1 MLKKELLISLLII
14 LIYSISCNLIYN
26 NSNTKEVTT
35 IKNNNQIKIS
45 SGNKNEVTNEIIGKI
60 IIKKINIKN
69 NLYEKESI
77 HNNVDKNIT
86 ILNNSIEP
94 TKDNSIMFIA
104 AHSGTGKLAYFKD
117 LDKLE
122 INDEI
127 ILIYK
132 NKEYK
137 YEVKE
142 IWEEDK
148 NGYIHVKKEK
158 KKQLILTTCSPTK
171 NNKQLIINCTIKD
184 SI

>member
-45 SGNKNEVTNEIIGKI
+45 SGNKNEVTNKIIGKI

-132 NKEYK
+132 DKK
-137 YEVKE
+137 YIYIVKD
-142 IWEEDK
+142 IWEEKK
-148 NGYIHVKKEK
+148 NGYININREK
-158 KKQLILTTCSPTK
+158 KKQLVLTTCSP
-171 NNKQLIINCTIKD
+171 NRDNYQLIINCIEKE
-184 SI
+184 SN

>member
-1 MLKKELLISLLII
+1 MLKKEILISVLII
-14 LIYSISCNLIYN
+14 LIYCISCNLIYN
-26 NSNTKEVTT
+26 NNDIKEINT
-35 IKNNNQIKIS
+35 IKNHNQVKIS
-45 SGNKNEVTNEIIGKI
+45 SGNKSEVKNEIIGEI
-60 IIKKINIKN
+60 IIKKIKLKN
-69 NLYEKESI
+69 NLYKKESI

-86 ILNNSIEP
+86 ILNESIEP
-94 TKDNSIMFIA
+94 NKTNSIMFIA

-137 YEVKE
+137 YKVKE
-142 IWEEDK
+142 IYEENK
-148 NGYIHVKKEK
+148 NGYIHVKKEN

-171 NNKQLIINCTIKD
+171 DDKQLIINCTIKD

>member
-1 MLKKELLISLLII
+1 MS
-14 LIYSISCNLIYN
+14 
-26 NSNTKEVTT
+26 
-35 IKNNNQIKIS
+35 
-45 SGNKNEVTNEIIGKI
+45 KI
-60 IIKKINIKN
+60 IIKKLNIKN
-69 NLYEKESI
+69 NLYKKNSI

-86 ILNNSIEP
+86 ILNDSIEP
-94 TKDNSIMFIA
+94 NKDNSILFIA
-104 AHSGTGKLAYFKD
+104 AHSGTGKLAYFKN

-127 ILIYK
+127 IIIYD
-132 NKEYK
+132 NKKYS

-142 IWEEDK
+142 IWEEEK
-148 NGYIHVKKEK
+148 NGYIHVKKNE